1 MKILDGKKT
10 SLTIQQELAQMVKEK
25 VGKGLKRPH
34 LAAILVGDD
43 GPSQTYVNAKVKACD
58 RIGFKSTLIK
68 LESTISEDKLLN
80 KIHHL
85 NVDHDVD
92 GFIVQLP
99 LPDHID
105 ESKVTLAIDPKKDV
119 DGFHPMNV
127 GNMTL
132 DLPAFLPATPNGIIE
147 LLKRYDVETEGKN
160 CVVIGRSSIV
170 GTPVSILLS
179 RKSKTGNATV
189 TLAHSRTKDL
199 PRICKSADIIVVAI
213 GRPLFLTE
221 DMVKEGAVII
231 DVGIHRIND
240 ETKKNGFRLIGDV
253 DFDNVAPKTS
263 YITPVPGG
271 VGPMTIASLLLNTY
285 KSTYG
290 EDK

>member
-68 LESTISEDKLLN
+68 LESTISEDKLLD

-85 NVDHDVD
+85 NADHDVD

-132 DLPAFLPATPNGIIE
+132 GLPAFLPATPNGIIE

-179 RKSKTGNATV
+179 RKSKIGNATV

-290 EDK
+290 EDN

>member
-25 VGKGLKRPH
+25 VCKGLKRPH

-68 LESTISEDKLLN
+68 LESTISEDKLLD

-132 DLPAFLPATPNGIIE
+132 GLPAFLPATPNGIIE

-290 EDK
+290 EDN

>member
-132 DLPAFLPATPNGIIE
+132 GLPAFLPATPNGIIE

-160 CVVIGRSSIV
+160 CVVIGRSSMV

-290 EDK
+290 EDN

>member
-1 MKILDGKKT
+1 MKILDGKNT
-10 SLTIQQELAQMVKEK
+10 SLQIQEELAQKVNEK

-58 RIGFKSTLIK
+58 RIGFESTLIK
-68 LESTISEDKLLN
+68 LDSDISEESLLN
-80 KIHHL
+80 KIHDL
-85 NVDHDVD
+85 NLNKEVD

-99 LPDHID
+99 LPNHID

-132 DLPAFLPATPNGIIE
+132 GLPAYLPATPNGVIE
-147 LLKRYDVETEGKN
+147 LLKRYDIETEGKN

-199 PRICKSADIIVVAI
+199 TRICKAADIIVVAI
-213 GRPLFLTE
+213 GSPLFLTK

-231 DVGIHRIND
+231 DVGIHRIED
-240 ETKKNGFRLIGDV
+240 ETKKNGYRLIGDV
-253 DFDNVAPKTS
+253 DFENVAPKTS

-285 KSTYG
+285 KSTYE
-290 EDK
+290 EDY

>member
-85 NVDHDVD
+85 NIDHDVD

-99 LPDHID
+99 LPEHID

-132 DLPAFLPATPNGIIE
+132 GLPAFLPATPNGIIE

>member
-10 SLTIQQELAQMVKEK
+10 SLKIQQELAQMVKEK

-85 NVDHDVD
+85 NIDHDVD

-99 LPDHID
+99 LPEHID

-132 DLPAFLPATPNGIIE
+132 GLPAFLPATPNGIIE

-290 EDK
+290 EDN

>member
-68 LESTISEDKLLN
+68 LESTISEDNLLN

-132 DLPAFLPATPNGIIE
+132 GLPAFLPATPNGIIE

-189 TLAHSRTKDL
+189 TLAHSRTIDL

-290 EDK
+290 EDN